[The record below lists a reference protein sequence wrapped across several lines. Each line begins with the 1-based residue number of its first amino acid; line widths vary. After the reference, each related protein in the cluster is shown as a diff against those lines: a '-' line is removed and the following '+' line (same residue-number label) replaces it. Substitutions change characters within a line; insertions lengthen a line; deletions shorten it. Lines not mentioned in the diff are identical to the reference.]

1 MTSVARPISL
11 AHMEHMTDDIGLFEH
26 ALLDQ
31 PRVEHGYC
39 VDDVARGLIVTVREA
54 PHSDVA
60 ARLARVYLD
69 FLAGAQDADGR
80 MRNRRNV
87 RGEWTDAPSTR
98 DAWGRAVWGLGVTV
112 GEGSDF
118 ADEALEMF
126 DRSARHRSEHSRSM
140 IFAALGAAEV
150 LTSLPDHVQARG
162 LLTDALRMI
171 DGPGM
176 HASWPWPEARLR
188 YANACLVDVV
198 LAGGDLLDDPRLVDR
213 GLELLSWLVDVE
225 TRDGRISVTPVGGW
239 GMGEPRPGFDQQP
252 IEVAALADAAMRA
265 YVITGDSQ
273 WADVV
278 TKCAA
283 WFDGHNDAS
292 IAMTDH
298 VRGAGF
304 DGLERAGRNE
314 NRGAESTLALLSTLQ
329 QARRLVGA
337 TV

>member
-1 MTSVARPISL
+1 MTPAARPISL
-11 AHMEHMTDDIGLFEH
+11 AHLEHMTDDIGLFEH
-26 ALLDQ
+26 ALLNQ

-60 ARLARVYLD
+60 ARLSRIYLN
-69 FLAGAQDADGR
+69 FIAGAQDADGR

-98 DAWGRAVWGLGVTV
+98 DAWGRAVWGLGVAV
-112 GEGSDF
+112 GEGSEF
-118 ADEALEMF
+118 ADEALVMF
-126 DRSARHRSEHSRSM
+126 DRSARHRSVHSRSM
-140 IFAALGAAEV
+140 LFAALGAADV
-150 LTSLPDHVQARG
+150 LGVLPGHASARS
-162 LLTDALRMI
+162 LLTDAISMI
-171 DGPGM
+171 DGTGM
-176 HASWPWPEARLR
+176 NAAWWWPEDRLR

-198 LAGGDLLDDPRLVDR
+198 LAGGDLFDDASLVDR
-213 GLELLSWLVDVE
+213 GLALLAWLVDIE
-225 TRDGRISVTPVGGW
+225 TRDGHISVTPVGGW
-239 GMGEPRPGFDQQP
+239 GLGESRPGFDQQP

-273 WADVV
+273 WANVV
-278 TKCAA
+278 TMCAA

-292 IAMTDH
+292 IAMADH
-298 VRGAGF
+298 ARGAGF
-304 DGLERAGRNE
+304 DGLERHGRNE